1 MVIIKKIAE
10 SISNFAAR
18 VGMLA
23 IAVLLFMTVGDV
35 IGRFVFNHPIPGT
48 FELTKI
54 LFALSVFFS
63 LSVSQYNGENLG
75 ITIIYD
81 RVPTRF
87 QGVLDLISSVISIAT
102 FSVAFSQTLKYAARM
117 RSSNTT
123 TSVLRWPMY
132 PWIYLAS
139 AGLILLILVLVWDL
153 AKAVNLL
160 KGEKSD
166 ES

>member
-1 MVIIKKIAE
+1 
-10 SISNFAAR
+10 
-18 VGMLA
+18 
-23 IAVLLFMTVGDV
+23 
-35 IGRFVFNHPIPGT
+35 
-48 FELTKI
+48 
-54 LFALSVFFS
+54 VFFS

-153 AKAVNLL
+153 AKAVKLL